1 MNERDFCFWLRGF
14 VELNGSDNGITAEQW
29 KIIKD
34 HLDLVHNKVTPDY
47 TIVSTGESSAGQVRG
62 YHSVLDIKT
71 PISC

>member
-14 VELNGSDNGITAEQW
+14 VELNSSDDGITAEQW

-47 TIVSTGESSAGQVRG
+47 DYTIVSTG
-62 YHSVLDIKT
+62 SVLDIKT